1 MGFCLVACNTKQF
14 PPPEICLVTNITDG
28 AGGSKENKSCCN
40 VKATVGKVFI
50 LFQYFNEG
58 IESSLIL
65 SGPLSNANNSTTE
78 SPIMKSPLRG
88 GVFH

>member
-1 MGFCLVACNTKQF
+1 M
-14 PPPEICLVTNITDG
+14 TNITDG

-78 SPIMKSPLRG
+78 SRILISPLSQSEIMAAVKSR
-88 GVFH
+88 VFVFSVIF